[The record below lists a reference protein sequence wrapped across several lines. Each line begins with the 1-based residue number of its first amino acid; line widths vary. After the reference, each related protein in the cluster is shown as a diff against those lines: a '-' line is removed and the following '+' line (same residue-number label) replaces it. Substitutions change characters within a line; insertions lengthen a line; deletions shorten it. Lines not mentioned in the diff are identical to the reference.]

1 MFWKLLTLIVLATA
15 TGSTLLGLRHQ
26 QLQIAHET
34 VRLHLQIDR
43 SRKRMWDLQTR
54 IAEHLEPGRL
64 RASIAVAP
72 LDLEPI
78 AATAAPVD
86 SHAAAPGPLRAIMEE
101 RAPR

>member
-1 MFWKLLTLIVLATA
+1 MFWKLLALIVLATA

-43 SRKRMWDLQTR
+43 SRKRMWDLQIR
-54 IAEHLEPGRL
+54 IAEHLEPVRL
-64 RASIAVAP
+64 RASIAEAP

-78 AATAAPVD
+78 TAAATPVVTHHPA
-86 SHAAAPGPLRAIMEE
+86 SEPVHALVTK
-101 RAPR
+101 RAPH